1 MAYLGRGLDKISNIE
16 VLDNITFDGS
26 SSYSITKGSVAFV
39 PNSAQSLL
47 ISIDGVVQAAN
58 FTVSSSTIDFG
69 VAVPSTSTCN
79 FFLHYGTG
87 VMTVPSDGS
96 VTTAKLGSNAVSSAK
111 MFSGFANGITEADQF
126 RLTTSISNPGSDDI
140 TANLE
145 RVDDATFSK
154 MGTGMSESSGVY
166 TFPSTGLYFISMVTL
181 IYVISN
187 DGSAGVDMKISSN
200 SGSSYDTV
208 AHSDGG
214 NGNSAQTFMTV
225 TAETFV
231 NVTNASTFRCKF
243 SAAGVANG
251 QIRGETS
258 QNDTS
263 FTFIRLGGSQ

>member
-1 MAYLGRGLDKISNIE
+1 MSIIKPNNNTISA
-16 VLDNITFDGS
+16 ITALPF
-26 SSYSITKGSVAFV
+26 
-39 PNSAQSLL
+39 
-47 ISIDGVVQAAN
+47 
-58 FTVSSSTIDFG
+58 
-69 VAVPSTSTCN
+69 
-79 FFLHYGTG
+79 
-87 VMTVPSDGS
+87 
-96 VTTAKLGSNAVSSAK
+96 NA
-111 MFSGFANGITEADQF
+111 GITEADQF
-126 RLTTSISNPGSDDI
+126 RLTTSISDPGDADI

-145 RVDDATFSK
+145 RVDDSTFSK
-154 MGTGMSESSGVY
+154 MGTGMTESSGIY

-243 SAAGVANG
+243 SAAGVVNG

-263 FTFIRLGGSQ
+263 FTFIRLGDSQ